1 MLEQSALRQLVLA
14 IALGAAGSLAHAETL
29 DFQQCVQRALTQNPD
44 IEISQAQIEQAQ
56 AAVRQAEANH
66 LPKVNLSMTGTYTN
80 DALNA
85 FGLKL
90 GQRNATFG
98 DFGVSSFFEA
108 QANNLPADQILK
120 IAPDD
125 LNHPG
130 GTGNVNS
137 RIEVLVPVYN
147 GGMVSSYVRQA
158 RAYTKAAQ
166 EGDVHARQQLVKQI
180 LMAYQGVHAARAYV
194 KVGEQAQAASE
205 EYVRITERMSQ
216 QGMAVRSDYLSAK
229 VHLEDVKVQL
239 AQARNAEAAAL
250 DQLHLLL
257 GMPLA
262 EPLDVGPSVMP
273 MPMQGELPEL
283 LAQAKANHPALKAMR
298 NQLDGVSANVDVARA
313 GLLPQFNVMLRQD
326 WNDRDLGFDS
336 SSYTVAGV
344 LSWNAFDAG
353 GTSAAVDRAQA
364 ARIEMAA
371 RLRQAEDGIQFQLKD
386 AARKTKEADER
397 VAARELALEQAEEA
411 QRLVKKRYENGLA
424 TMVELLAA
432 QAQQD
437 KARADLVSARYE
449 QIVQRAEFK
458 RAVGML
464 SAEQL

>member
-1 MLEQSALRQLVLA
+1 MIEKQTLRPVVLGVMLAM
-14 IALGAAGSLAHAETL
+14 LGQVAQAETL
-29 DFQQCVQRALTQNPD
+29 SFQQCVERALSQNPD

-90 GQRNATFG
+90 GQRQATFN
-98 DFGVSSFFEA
+98 DFGTGEFLNA
-108 QANNLPADQILK
+108 LNAGQNPLPL
-120 IAPDD
+120 APDN

-130 GTGNVNS
+130 GVGNINT
-137 RIEVLVPVYN
+137 RIEVLVPIYN
-147 GGMVSSYVRQA
+147 GGMVQGYVNQA
-158 RAYTKAAQ
+158 RAYVRAAQ
-166 EGDVHARQQLVKQI
+166 AGDAHARQMLIKQV
-180 LMAYQGVHAARAYV
+180 LMAYQGVHTARAYV
-194 KVGEQAQAASE
+194 KVGEQALAAAD
-205 EYVRITERMSQ
+205 EYVRITERMQQ
-216 QGMAVRSDYLSAK
+216 QGMAVKSDYLSAK

-239 AQARNAEAAAL
+239 AHARNAEAAAL

-257 GMPLA
+257 GMPLDA
-262 EPLDVGPSVMP
+262 PLDVGPEVEP
-273 MPMQGELPEL
+273 LPLQGELPEL
-283 LAQAKANHPALKAMR
+283 QQKAKDGHPALQAMR
-298 NQLDGVSANVDVARA
+298 HQLEGVTANVEVARA

-326 WNDRDLGFDS
+326 WNDDGLGFAS

-364 ARIEMAA
+364 ARIEAA
-371 RLRQAEDGIQFQLKD
+371 AKLRQAEDGILFQVREAL
-386 AARKTKEADER
+386 RKSREADEAVDAR
-397 VAARELALEQAEEA
+397 RLAAEQADEA

-432 QAQQD
+432 QAQKD
-437 KARADLVSARYE
+437 KAHADLVAARYE
-449 QIVQRAEFK
+449 QVVQRAELK
-458 RAVGML
+458 RAVGLL
-464 SAEQL
+464 SVEQL

>member
-1 MLEQSALRQLVLA
+1 MLEQSALRQLALA

-29 DFQQCVQRALTQNPD
+29 DFQQCVQRALSQNPD
-44 IEISQAQIEQAQ
+44 IQISQAQIEQAQ
-56 AAVRQAEANH
+56 AAVRQAEASY

-98 DFGVSSFFEA
+98 DFGAGEFFSA
-108 QANNLPADQILK
+108 PFPQVLSV
-120 IAPDD
+120 APDD

-130 GTGNVNS
+130 NVGNVNT

-147 GGMVSSYVRQA
+147 GGMVGSYVRQA

-166 EGDVHARQQLVKQI
+166 EGDAHARQQLVKQV

-205 EYVRITERMSQ
+205 EYVRITERMLQ
-216 QGMAVRSDYLSAK
+216 QGMAVKSDYLSAK

-257 GMPLA
+257 GMPLG
-262 EPLDVGPSVMP
+262 EPLDVGSSVMP
-273 MPMQGELPEL
+273 GKVDVELDGL
-283 LAQAKANHPALKAMR
+283 LVQAKANHPALKAMR
-298 NQLDGVSANVDVARA
+298 NQLDGAGANVDVARA

-326 WNDRDLGFDS
+326 WNDKSLGFDS

-364 ARIEMAA
+364 ARIELAA
-371 RLRQAEDGIQFQLKD
+371 RLRQAEEGVQFQLKD
-386 AARKTKEADER
+386 AARKAKEADER
-397 VAARELALEQAEEA
+397 VSARELALEQAEEA

-424 TMVELLAA
+424 TMVELLGA

-437 KARADLVSARYE
+437 KARADVVAARYE
-449 QIVQRAEFK
+449 QIVQRAELK
-458 RAVGML
+458 LAAGML